1 MPAHWMQTTEDQ
13 LRRDVEV
20 ADLPVATQEVWAREQ
35 EKRRMK

>member
-1 MPAHWMQTTEDQ
+1 MQTTEDK
-13 LRRDVEV
+13 LRGDVEV